1 MLNNLV
7 EEFLIDYLKREPYA
21 KKEDIVSVLTDV
33 SLLFRKNKDKSQE
46 EIIELLIRDNIQEFE
61 MIRKK
66 YGVPGYTA
74 SIKVG
79 NNNIKL
85 YGGNINY
92 LGEEMPQNALFD
104 IASMT
109 KFYTQ
114 IIAYNLIKEEVFSRD
129 DKIEDLDNR
138 FVNLGNLTVD
148 DILTFA
154 TTFKT
159 DGLIKD
165 KKTIEEAK
173 DTLFNVQV
181 VETGK
186 WNYNDIGLIIIKEVM
201 EKLTGLSYIDLVDK
215 YIIKP
220 LDLSDTHII
229 VPRNKY
235 HLITGTPNA
244 KVAHVND
251 MTANALGGYSGH
263 AGIFSSSDDL
273 IKLMMGVSNSAF
285 LPNKEDVYT
294 PGKVNDA
301 IAVMGNVYTSN
312 PKGLEK
318 TFVDVIEPR
327 DTFSIAGST
336 RVNAAASHDSTY
348 NVLFNPSSMSVNE
361 AKDRVHK
368 INENRLSRGLKP
380 IDPVREYEFNRE
392 GKLIKYTLIDPRM
405 ILPVDDVAYAVRN
418 IAITTLKLRF
428 FDFLVKKY
436 DQSNKEV
443 NIIKNNK

>member
-7 EEFLIDYLKREPYA
+7 EEFLIDYLNREPYA
-21 KKEDIVSVLTDV
+21 KKEDIVKVLTDV
-33 SLLFRKNKDKSQE
+33 LLLFRRNKDKTKE

-61 MIRKK
+61 VIRKR

-92 LGEEMPQNALFD
+92 LGEEMPKNALFD

-114 IIAYNLIKEEVFSRD
+114 IIAYNLIKEKVFSRT

-138 FVNLGNLTVD
+138 FVNLGNLTID
-148 DILTFA
+148 DILTFG
-154 TTFKT
+154 TTFRT

-165 KKTIEEAK
+165 QKTIEEAK
-173 DTLFNVQV
+173 DVLFNVQV
-181 VETGK
+181 TETGK

-201 EKLTGLSYIDLVDK
+201 EKLTGLSYVDLVDK
-215 YIIKP
+215 YIVKP
-220 LDLSDTHII
+220 LHLEDTHII
-229 VPRNKY
+229 VPKNKF

-244 KVAHVND
+244 TVGHVND

-263 AGIFSSSDDL
+263 AGIFSTSDDL
-273 IKLMMGVSNSAF
+273 VKLMMGVSNGAF
-285 LPNKEDVYT
+285 LPNRKDVYT
-294 PGKVNDA
+294 PGKLNDA

-348 NVLFNPSSMSVNE
+348 NVLFNPSSMSIQESKEKV
-361 AKDRVHK
+361 AK
-368 INENRLSRGLKP
+368 INEDRLSRGLKP
-380 IDPVREYEFNRE
+380 IDPVREYEFDHD
-392 GKLIKYTLIDPRM
+392 GKLVKYTLIDPRM
-405 ILPVDDVAYAVRN
+405 LLPVDDVAYTVRN
-418 IAITTLKLRF
+418 VAITTLKLRF
-428 FDFLVKKY
+428 FSKK
-436 DQSNKEV
+436 
-443 NIIKNNK
+443 I